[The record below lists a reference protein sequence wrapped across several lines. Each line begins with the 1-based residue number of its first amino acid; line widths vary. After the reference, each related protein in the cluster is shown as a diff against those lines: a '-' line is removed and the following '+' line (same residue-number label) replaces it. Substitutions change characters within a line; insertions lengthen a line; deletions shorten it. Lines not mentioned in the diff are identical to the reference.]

1 MATTGVHFRPS
12 GNSSSI
18 KTQGIL
24 EENWRCSGYKSNLTA
39 DEVTKGHSE
48 PQRTHY
54 NWAQDNSCAL
64 KETTGGKGTS
74 EWLIRWHTMLFRTDE
89 RQKEEQAVPHS

>member
-1 MATTGVHFRPS
+1 MMATTGMHFRPS

-24 EENWRCSGYKSNLTA
+24 EENRRCSGYKSNLTA

-54 NWAQDNSCAL
+54 N
-64 KETTGGKGTS
+64 
-74 EWLIRWHTMLFRTDE
+74 
-89 RQKEEQAVPHS
+89 